1 MIFLDSSDVD
11 VMVDR
16 VSFAVMRR
24 RGLTTVFS
32 YDEHFRQEGF
42 TLVGSS

>member
-1 MIFLDSSDVD
+1 MNFLDSSNIDD
-11 VMVDR
+11 MVDR

-24 RGLTTVFS
+24 RGITTAFS

-42 TLVGSS
+42 TLVGGT